1 MKLTPEVGEM
11 TTVLFVSVDVLDAFC
26 DGNCVVLLPAE
37 STLTAFEFAELV
49 QAEAREPGLMA
60 PAEGADPITNVDADD
75 VVVPVVVGA
84 VELDG
89 DLSN

>member
-1 MKLTPEVGEM
+1 M

-49 QAEAREPGLMA
+49 QAEARDPGLIA
-60 PAEGADPITNVDADD
+60 PAEGADPITKVD
-75 VVVPVVVGA
+75 VVVDVVVVAVVVGA